1 MAKGRDKIAKRRM
14 RGSYITTVVGIAL
27 VLFMLGSLGLI
38 LLNAQKLSTHV
49 KENIR
54 FQVYLKDDAKDV
66 ELSRLEKTIDAS
78 DYARGARLKTKAEAA
93 EELKEEIGEDFIDF
107 LDGVNPIPNT
117 IELNLKADYAHPDSI
132 EWIVDRLSQE
142 SSVREVV
149 YSPDVIAKVNENM
162 NKISLVLLGF
172 TAILLFIAIALIN
185 NTIRL
190 SMYSKRFI
198 IRSMQ
203 LVGATRGFIQR
214 PFLWQ
219 GIVQGILGGIV
230 AMGLLAGVIYLLR
243 HEIPDFFA
251 FQDMLLFGKL
261 FGLTV
266 VAGVLIAFISTFFAV
281 NRYIRMKLDDL
292 Y

>member
-1 MAKGRDKIAKRRM
+1 MAKNRDKIARRRM
-14 RGSYITTVVGIAL
+14 RGSYLTTVIGIAL
-27 VLFMLGSLGLI
+27 VLFMLGSLGII
-38 LLNAQKLSTHV
+38 LLNAQKLGTHV

-54 FQVYLKDDAKDV
+54 FQVYLNDSAKDV
-66 ELSRLEKTIDAS
+66 EVSKLQKSIDAS
-78 DYARGARLKTKAEAA
+78 AYARTAILKTKEQAA
-93 EELKEEIGEDFIDF
+93 EELKAEIGEDFIDF

-132 EWIVDRLSQE
+132 VWIVDRLSVE
-142 SSVREVV
+142 SSVKEVV
-149 YSPDVIAKVNENM
+149 YSPDLIAKVNDNM
-162 NKISLVLLGF
+162 NKISLVLIGF
-172 TAILLFIAIALIN
+172 SAILLFIAIALIN

-190 SMYSKRFI
+190 AMYSKRFV

-203 LVGATRGFIQR
+203 LVGATKGFIQR

-219 GIVQGILGGIV
+219 GLLQGVLGGIV
-230 AMGLLAGVIYLLR
+230 AMGLLAGVIYVLR
-243 HEIPDFFA
+243 NEIPDFFQ
-251 FQDMLLFGKL
+251 FQDMMLFAKL

-266 VAGVLIAFISTFFAV
+266 ILGMFIAFISTFFAV